1 MHEPPKLGSKSKT
14 SFDDFQE
21 QQPLCAFGVWIC
33 CAPSLLHFAT
43 LNRCHHPS
51 QETRKPRK
59 IALTLASWNVRT
71 LLGDTKADRPERR
84 TALVAK
90 ELARYKVDIA
100 PLSESRFSD
109 RGQLTEISGGYTF
122 RSGRSSEVWHEA
134 GVGFSIRTHHA
145 RKLASI
151 R

>member
-1 MHEPPKLGSKSKT
+1 MCRKHG
-14 SFDDFQE
+14 
-21 QQPLCAFGVWIC
+21 
-33 CAPSLLHFAT
+33 LLHLT
-43 LNRCHHPS
+43 LASIPRLAGIPFNGRDS
-51 QETRKPRK
+51 RKPRK
-59 IALTLASWNVRT
+59 IVLTLASWNVRT

-122 RSGRSSEVWHEA
+122 RSGRSSEV
-134 GVGFSIRTHHA
+134 
-145 RKLASI
+145 
-151 R
+151 